1 MTETERAR
9 RHREPAERE
18 QAEEALGYQEPEEPA
33 ARRPWVQALRAL
45 SRNRAAVVGLLIIVV
60 LVVLAV
66 AAPLVTQDDPMQQ
79 HLSAALQPPSAAH
92 PFGTDNVG
100 RDILTRI
107 VYGGRI
113 SLMVG
118 VLAVGLAVLVG
129 VPLGLLSGYL
139 GGWVDM
145 VIQRLAD
152 IMLSFTTFL
161 LALALV
167 AVLGVG
173 LKNVV
178 IAAGIGVIPQFIRL
192 ARGLALSL
200 REQTYVEAA
209 AAFGVSNLAIMR
221 RHILRNGLAPIIVYA
236 TLNIGVTILVAAGLG
251 FLGLGVQ
258 PPTPEWGTMLGDGR
272 QYIFHSSYMAT
283 FPGLAIFFAVLGFNL
298 LGDGLRDAL
307 DPNLRT

>member
-1 MTETERAR
+1 MTERASTTETEL
-9 RHREPAERE
+9 EV
-18 QAEEALGYQEPEEPA
+18 ALEEPQETP
-33 ARRPWVQALRAL
+33 ARRPWRMGLRAL
-45 SRNRAAVVGLLIIVV
+45 LRNKAAVVGLVIIGG
-60 LVVLAV
+60 LAILAI
-66 AAPLVTQDDPMQQ
+66 AAPLVTHYDPTQQ
-79 HLSAALQPPSAAH
+79 HLSQALQPPSAAH

-100 RDILTRI
+100 RDILARI
-107 VYGGRI
+107 LYGGRI
-113 SLMVG
+113 SLLVG
-118 VLAVGLAVLVG
+118 VLAVLLAVVIG
-129 VPLGLLSGYL
+129 VPLGLLSGYF
-139 GGWVDM
+139 GGWVDL
-145 VIQRLAD
+145 VIQRVAD

-192 ARGLALSL
+192 SRGLALSL
-200 REQTYVEAA
+200 REQTYIEAA
-209 AAFGVSNLAIMR
+209 SAFGVSHLAIMR
-221 RHILRNGLAPIIVYA
+221 RHILRNGLAPILVYA

-272 QYIFHSSYMAT
+272 DYIFHSSYMAT
-283 FPGLAIFFAVLGFNL
+283 FPGLAIFAAVLGFNL
-298 LGDGLRDAL
+298 VGDGLRDAL